1 MELENKKYIIV
12 EIIPTYST
20 SDKGFIAQISAL
32 KLDGIKLLDRFDY
45 RINKDLI
52 DNDYVKSMLN
62 YDNNSFTY
70 LDNKE
75 EIKNKFKE
83 WIEELP
89 LLLLDNTYTLD
100 YFKDIE
106 NNKELVYDYLDMEYN
121 NEVFNNLLTKYNLEP
136 SDHLV
141 DLVYEAIINESNK

>member
-52 DNDYVKSMLN
+52 ENDYVKSMLN
-62 YDNNSFTY
+62 YDNDSFTY

-75 EIKNKFKE
+75 EIKDKFKE

-106 NNKELVYDYLDMEYN
+106 NNKELVYDYLDLEYN

-141 DLVYEAIINESNK
+141 DLVYEAIINETNK

>member
-52 DNDYVKSMLN
+52 ENDYVKSMLN
-62 YDNNSFTY
+62 YDNDSFTY

-75 EIKNKFKE
+75 EIKDKFKE

-106 NNKELVYDYLDMEYN
+106 NNKELVYDYLDLEYN

>member
-52 DNDYVKSMLN
+52 NNDYVKSMIN
-62 YDNNSFTY
+62 YDNDSFTY

-75 EIKNKFKE
+75 EIKDKFKE

>member
-52 DNDYVKSMLN
+52 ENDYIKSMLN
-62 YDNNSFTY
+62 YDNDSFTY

-75 EIKNKFKE
+75 EIKDKFKE

>member
-52 DNDYVKSMLN
+52 ENDYVKSMLN
-62 YDNNSFTY
+62 YDNDSFTY

-75 EIKNKFKE
+75 EIKDKFKE

-100 YFKDIE
+100 YFKR
-106 NNKELVYDYLDMEYN
+106 Y
-121 NEVFNNLLTKYNLEP
+121 
-136 SDHLV
+136 
-141 DLVYEAIINESNK
+141 

>member
-62 YDNNSFTY
+62 YDNDSFTY

-75 EIKNKFKE
+75 EIKDKFKE

>member
-62 YDNNSFTY
+62 YDNDSFTY

-75 EIKNKFKE
+75 EIKDKFKE

-100 YFKDIE
+100 YFKDID

>member
-52 DNDYVKSMLN
+52 ENDYVKSMLN
-62 YDNNSFTY
+62 YDNDSFTY

-75 EIKNKFKE
+75 EIKDKFKE

-106 NNKELVYDYLDMEYN
+106 NNKELVYEYLDMEYN

>member
-52 DNDYVKSMLN
+52 ENDYVKSMLN
-62 YDNNSFTY
+62 YDNDSFTY

-75 EIKNKFKE
+75 EIKDKFKE

-100 YFKDIE
+100 YFKDIK

-121 NEVFNNLLTKYNLEP
+121 NEVFNNLLSKYNLEP

>member
-52 DNDYVKSMLN
+52 ENDYVKSMLN
-62 YDNNSFTY
+62 YDNDSFTY

>member
-52 DNDYVKSMLN
+52 ENDYVKSMLN
-62 YDNNSFTY
+62 YDNDSFTY

-75 EIKNKFKE
+75 EIKDKFKE

-100 YFKDIE
+100 YFKDIK

>member
-52 DNDYVKSMLN
+52 DNDYVKSMIN
-62 YDNNSFTY
+62 YDNDSFTY

-75 EIKNKFKE
+75 EIKDKFKE

>member
-52 DNDYVKSMLN
+52 ENDYVKSMLN
-62 YDNNSFTY
+62 YDNDSFTY

-75 EIKNKFKE
+75 EIKDKFKE

-100 YFKDIE
+100 YFKDIK
-106 NNKELVYDYLDMEYN
+106 NNKELVYDYLDLEYN

>member
-52 DNDYVKSMLN
+52 ENDYVKSMLN
-62 YDNNSFTY
+62 YDNDSFTY

-75 EIKNKFKE
+75 EIKDKFKE

-106 NNKELVYDYLDMEYN
+106 NKKELVYDYLDMEYN

>member
-52 DNDYVKSMLN
+52 ENDYVKSMLN
-62 YDNNSFTY
+62 YDNDSFTY

-75 EIKNKFKE
+75 EIKDKFKE

>member
-52 DNDYVKSMLN
+52 ENDYVKSMLN
-62 YDNNSFTY
+62 YDNDSFTY

-75 EIKNKFKE
+75 EIKDKFKE

-141 DLVYEAIINESNK
+141 DLVYEAIINETNK